1 MGLILYSGGGR
12 AGLRIE
18 IATDASGRADA
29 LELHCECPA
38 KASVSVKLLQPFDIP
53 YGLFAKDD
61 AGVTRLKSLAAIRR
75 DVASAESEAVKDLE
89 SRWRDFVQAVSST
102 QVVLGTGGEFAGARV
117 FPAGAAFAYG
127 RADFNLG
134 ACLSQDGSAEV
145 LFKGAVEVAAECQA
159 QLSSG
164 SHAKVTIAWRIVLDA
179 QAVSPGLELHL
190 PTLGVR
196 GPSLSF
202 PSFDWQPGWKLE
214 AFDPGLA
221 LPRLP
226 DLPLKVVP
234 EAVSFIASYA
244 AESKELTATLKVFCA
259 KISAP
264 GIRDIAIGSLDV
276 HFDGGTV
283 TVSPFQAAL
292 KPVQWVASRKPLPPP
307 LDNLVLHAEEN
318 TLHLAFAV
326 SDGVIA
332 CIGCYETTLS
342 AYPATQPSKQ
352 LKAKLTLPFKNGS
365 FEDSVSI
372 GGTNHARAVSVLE
385 PTIQN
390 LASLIQQL
398 PSMGGIG
405 FRFGMTGPELPDAGA
420 LIEVLA
426 AVLSAIARGTAG
438 LAEVVRAVLEKV
450 VGHLR
455 SAAQMLGR
463 LEVLVIVDEKTFALQ
478 QVIVSLTKSRETETF
493 REEAAGFELTAPG
506 FAELALLIDLR
517 DGARDGYAVVT
528 LTDDKLSTLSL
539 GTDLWFGG
547 AALERPAGQLP
558 APGSN
563 APPQK
568 LVSVQFAT
576 KGAGVKRLS
585 LVPLGVR
592 NGQPA
597 FLRALKTALPPMQGA
612 AIGYTGYEF
621 EPIDQQVKV
630 TAEFGKLKDRLLP
643 FLASPK
649 TQGESD
655 AGGWLKQ
662 YIEIDHSG
670 TTASLV
676 QGRFTTDLS
685 VKLHLL
691 GSTIQSQLKLQLD
704 ALKMTA
710 GISGG
715 LLRISVTKEGLEE
728 FSLFGMKVES
738 SSETVQFIL
747 DLQGSDPR
755 LYLADGVSARLV
767 FKALG
772 TDINGKHLAFD
783 IKHFTVHGGGLDLDA
798 ELAQPYRMR
807 LNGLGTEF
815 TFATAD
821 IKICNGQ
828 AESFLL
834 KAKGKLPPDLLGDVD
849 VKLELDFG
857 VKSDGAMGLLDGRLN
872 LASDNALV
880 RSEKTHFDF
889 RLDSIGMRVF
899 ESGGDLHFC
908 AFITGSAK
916 FKPTVS
922 ELADGM
928 LSKLAGVELR
938 FTDLPVSG
946 DSDVIRRELRKLNLS
961 FVVAL
966 DEPMRASLFQM
977 FFFEVRS
984 IGLEP
989 GCSMW
994 GDRPFALVIGG
1005 QVRFADTGDVV
1016 RAECDFHRLYVAP
1029 GIGTIVPRIK
1039 CEGLGVALRLGSAFE
1054 IDGKVV
1060 AVDGTMER
1068 SLESRKPEPRLQANG
1083 FMGQGRVA
1091 IQGLPPLAAS
1101 FGFVEVTKPGWSAP
1115 RRAWFVFL
1123 EAQRISYQFQLGPV
1137 AFYLREI
1144 GIGLGYYF
1152 TYVGIKAID
1161 EAPNLIAV
1169 IKELDKIARTAL
1181 EPAKPGTWDIS
1192 DKADYTL
1199 VARAMFSMSSA
1210 SAPQQPLT
1218 WNKEQEAVLPNL
1230 MLLNAVLAM
1239 RKSTFMMTANAWLGY
1254 SYYDWD
1260 EARQTGANRLTG
1272 KQALTGYVILAGE
1285 RSEFLAR
1292 LVSNPGAEIGP
1303 RLALPDAF
1311 RSALKEVQYDATL
1324 YMRPGLLHFELGW
1337 PNRIRWTK
1345 NIAGV
1350 NITVAGGAIFRVHDG
1365 ALLAGL
1371 NLEGQV
1377 SAELSGR
1384 LDAGV
1389 VGISVQASLYASLVA
1404 RIIGY
1409 LDSRSAA
1416 ASLYYSLFAL
1426 QVRLRFQVSAWL
1438 EIKAWMCKITIR
1450 ASFSFSLQIDVMA
1463 ELAIQGDL
1471 QMGTRMR
1478 ATIAVSVFGRSL
1490 GLSVGLAVNPGLV
1503 DSAAARVGRF
1513 MNMGLIQDT
1522 PSSVTPIDMQ
1532 DEANQKAAQVGEDRR
1547 KARELAASANS
1558 DGGTLAK
1565 VPHDESVPQAL
1576 VQKPPP
1582 WKGHITATEFTVVL
1596 TYPKVAPQGLE
1607 TKVKPSEW
1615 VYLTFVPRD
1624 DVTVHASFYAA
1635 PRRPDVA
1642 AGNTTIPDH
1651 YIQLQNIPS
1660 SLEGKTL
1667 YFHQAGAW
1675 HAFALPARQAELGTF
1690 VQWDATIAYT
1700 ESNENATDHQ
1710 PQPASGMASLTEL
1723 FFACFRTEAF
1733 EHPGVGLGKP
1743 YYEPKPQLP
1752 LDLKPQPPLDPKAAA
1767 WVASDQ
1773 DRFNRQERGYLGAI
1787 MQDPADRRC
1796 HEARDFL
1803 LHKFASDLFD
1813 LAGDG
1818 RVPETVHAAHL
1829 GLTLLVPLEFAKMLV
1844 DSQKKNDC
1852 DPDDRF
1858 EAVVRKRVDDYA
1870 SSAVNYADSSACK
1883 VFNPPGTRFSSLSPR
1898 FTGTGIVM
1906 QNEVAKLQWT
1916 LRWPGETVGEAAED
1930 YVKHY
1935 RVVRRITVL
1944 GVDGLEHDSP
1954 AVIVTCA
1961 DEVEHRRE
1969 KRVLHRSPYRYTDD
1983 FGDLP
1988 VALRNLIFRGGTQA
2002 VIRYDVTPVC
2012 ISDTDGLVCS
2022 DFIIVPQGAYHV
2034 PRLRLAMV
2042 TLEVDPRESANVPG
2056 TVERFELGV
2065 RVEADEADLDSA
2077 AYEFPPR
2084 NTALVW
2090 RLFARGEDILPAGQY
2105 GADAQ
2110 SKRPLATLVGAGL
2123 EELPG
2128 DVLVEIS
2135 AKDADWPMLVI
2146 EPGDARIAKF
2156 VNLIRDTAAPRAWT
2170 YFAQLVLLSKE
2181 EKPEVKPVVLA
2192 RSKCLPV
2199 QTFIRVA
2206 SAGGG
2211 APKAP
2216 MQVPA
2221 LEYVRMPFAAER
2233 ADVLAP
2239 VAAGEL
2245 IAVPG
2250 RAALPEPVLSRIDGG
2265 DDLQVTRNVH
2275 PEFGA
2280 ISSLSWSLKPRG
2292 VGRKDAARYR
2302 LRSGFDVYAL
2312 SLDAGIDPR
2321 QRDSWLAARRQ
2332 TAVRLLN
2339 PDHVMVT
2346 PAEIGDPANWKMRF
2360 PSHANRRSSNGAW
2373 YSDAESF
2380 IDWPAFPVR
2389 LHPLLEPGSELIQA
2403 LLGRGK
2409 PDVIELRMKSQ
2420 SGEVVKWQ
2428 FSLDP
2433 PQGSG
2438 WELKVTADGADL
2450 FGSSAEGLRAAL
2462 RALRARPEGGDAAS
2476 QKWDRADRLGW
2487 VLELR
2492 PRCLDPDPK
2501 VDKRYDLLD
2510 PAFELVSM
2518 AYERDLHPVIEHVLA
2533 LMRRPVGDPSAP
2545 LFEVDRRPAP
2555 VVKAERLGEF
2565 LAETGDA
2572 ADPYGWAALDRLG
2585 LGVTVRLFDTHHDRF
2600 VRPVVLRQ
2608 QLRGAIEAARE
2619 AYPEFEEYLFVEYL
2633 LQPGAMTQR
2642 VDFTHL
2648 PDANGEYRSEQD
2660 RPLDDMALAMAR
2672 ISVRPRIHKQL
2683 VYGVIAHDPSVLAC
2697 EPSKIPLVYTADAT
2711 SPHADVVFD
2720 SDGVQRSL
2728 KARKLIAMLNAQGAP
2743 VPRHICWRDVKGLGD
2758 APALHREP
2766 GADGPNKPE
2775 AFGQFGT
2782 WGGWKDDEDFLE
2794 SLKRF
2799 LWTARNA
2806 MEVEENQLGIL
2817 KGEAEQF
2824 AKALND
2830 FVPQWLRWNLRYFEY
2845 SAVPCPPKDSAD
2857 SRASE
2862 KWPIPAAI
2870 GALEQMEPVLAAPDA
2885 ARRISVNIPEPD
2897 GYAHRRAFAVL
2908 PQWRYEAILD
2918 AHGWSTGVSL
2928 QDLRQAPP
2936 FAVTSIERTAPV
2948 LPQAVKSLG
2957 RLGDTHWW
2965 TKDGVYY
2972 AQRANETDVM
2982 LRQQGYARAGSVPG
2996 NALAV
3001 AFPHH
3006 PEQLLDES
3014 NVALGRSLS
3023 RSGLQWNFALHAADA
3038 QWAGPYR
3045 KETPGKAI
3053 DWLDAAELKRA
3064 EGIDAVL
3071 GRESETFAQSRVKVA
3086 RYLPHWYRHTVQ
3098 ATSAAGTVVAETTS
3112 AYLADAGAV
3121 LSVPSGT
3128 TVTVKEAH
3136 PWKPYL
3142 DGTVSLEAVAES
3154 GENASARYRV
3164 VIPAIRYT
3172 DTTDAV
3178 TAKLWD
3184 DPISRLPDPE
3194 VAYDLEFVAAPT
3206 ELRCQRVVKPLARIV
3221 RSASTVPQKRA
3232 LRAMVTATDWSVR
3245 CELDEAQGQAPTVT
3259 VSISPLSLAVP
3270 IRIDDRAA
3278 NTMGIGDY
3286 VSGGKARVPGGWS
3299 DDWLVWFVG
3308 KFVEGARPDLAKELW
3323 ASMATEGVG
3332 LPASPGGVLDVFPRY
3347 LLKRVV
3353 LRKPATKDEAEALA
3367 TAIDE
3372 WIGALTASGV
3382 PVTEALGKAYAVVFG
3397 DVRALRWP
3405 YAGELHTESL
3415 PWMEG
3420 LPEPSDPVNVAPEPD
3435 SLPRHLVPELMTPA
3449 KFEAA
3454 KQATDKG
3461 DTDSLKWI
3469 EELWREQKARAWD
3482 RCRLQVRAT
3491 RGDAVPVE
3499 LPLVDLP

>member
-1 MGLILYSGGGR
+1 MSLILYSAGGP

-18 IATDASGRADA
+18 IATDASGRAEA
-29 LELHCECPA
+29 LELQCEVPRS
-38 KASVSVKLLQPFDIP
+38 ASVSFKLRQPFDIP
-53 YGLFAKDD
+53 SGLFAKDD

-102 QVVLGTGGEFAGARV
+102 QIVLGTNGEFAGAHV
-117 FPAGAAFAYG
+117 FPAGAAFVYG
-127 RADFNLG
+127 WADFNLG
-134 ACLSQDGSAEV
+134 ACLSQDGSAAV
-145 LFKGAVEVAAECQA
+145 LFRGAIEVAVECQA
-159 QLSSG
+159 QLG
-164 SHAKVTIAWRIVLDA
+164 AAGQAKVTIAWRIVVDA
-179 QAVSPGLELHL
+179 RAGFPALELHL
-190 PTLGVR
+190 PTLGMR

-202 PSFDWQPGWKLE
+202 PSFDWKPGWTLD

-221 LPRLP
+221 LPQLP
-226 DLPLKVVP
+226 GLSLKVVP
-234 EAVSFIASYA
+234 KAVSFVASYA
-244 AESKELTATLKVFCA
+244 AGPKELTATLKVSDVT
-259 KISAP
+259 ISSP
-264 GIRDIAIGSLDV
+264 GVGDIVIGTLDV
-276 HFDGGTV
+276 HFDGSTV

-292 KPVQWVASRKPLPPP
+292 TPVQWVASPKPLPPP
-307 LDNLVLHAEEN
+307 LANLVLHAEQN
-318 TLHLAFAV
+318 TLHLAFDV
-326 SDGVIA
+326 SGGA
-332 CIGCYETTLS
+332 TAWIGCYESTLS
-342 AYPATQPSKQ
+342 VYPATQPSKR
-352 LKAKLTLPFKNGS
+352 LKLELELPFRNGR
-365 FEDSVSI
+365 FEDRVSI
-372 GGTNHARAVSVLE
+372 NGRDHTRAFRVLQ
-385 PTIQN
+385 PTMQN

-405 FRFGMTGPELPDAGA
+405 LRFGVSGPDLPDADA

-426 AVLSAIARGTAG
+426 EILSAIARGAAG
-438 LAEVVRAVLEKV
+438 LAEVVRAVLEKMYRL
-450 VGHLR
+450 LR
-455 SAAQMLGR
+455 SAARMLDQ
-463 LEVLVIVDEKTFALQ
+463 LEMLVIVDEKTFALQ
-478 QVIVSLTKSRETETF
+478 QVIVSLTKSRVTEPF
-493 REEAAGFELTAPG
+493 HEEAAGFELTAPG
-506 FAELALLIDLR
+506 SAELALLIDLR
-517 DGARDGYAVVT
+517 DGARDAYAVVT
-528 LTDDKLSTLSL
+528 LTDDQLSKLSL

-558 APGSN
+558 VTGLSA
-563 APPQK
+563 QTKK
-568 LVSVQFAT
+568 LMSVQFAT

-597 FLRALKTALPPMQGA
+597 FLRALKTALPPLRGA

-630 TAEFGKLKDRLLP
+630 TAKFGELKDRLLP
-643 FLASPK
+643 FLASPAA
-649 TQGESD
+649 QGEPGG
-655 AGGWLKQ
+655 AGWLKQ

-715 LLRISVTKEGLEE
+715 LVRITVNED
-728 FSLFGMKVES
+728 FSLFGMKMEFS
-738 SSETVQFIL
+738 RDSEQFIL

-755 LYLADGVSARLV
+755 LYVADGVTAKLV

-783 IKHFTVHGGGLDLDA
+783 ISHFTVHGGGLDFDA
-798 ELAQPYRMR
+798 KLAHPYRMR

-821 IKICNGQ
+821 IKVCNGQ

-834 KAKGKLPPDLLGDVD
+834 KANGKLPPDLLGDVD

-857 VKSDGAMGLLDGRLN
+857 VKSDRTIGLRDGRLY
-872 LASDNALV
+872 LASDDALV

-889 RLDSIGMRVF
+889 RLESMGMRVF

-908 AFITGSAK
+908 GFITGSAK

-966 DEPMRASLFQM
+966 DEPIRASLFQM
-977 FFFEVRS
+977 FSFEVRS

-994 GDRPFALVIGG
+994 DDRPFALVIGG
-1005 QVRFADTGDVV
+1005 QVRFADTGDVL
-1016 RAECDFHRLYVAP
+1016 RAECDFHRIYMAP
-1029 GIGTIVPRIK
+1029 GKGTIVPRIK
-1039 CEGLGVALRLGSAFE
+1039 CEGLGVALRLGSAIE
-1054 IDGKVV
+1054 IDGTVV

-1091 IQGLPPLAAS
+1091 IQGWPPMAAS
-1101 FGFVEVTKPGWSAP
+1101 FGFVEVTKPGWTSP

-1123 EAQRISYQFQLGPV
+1123 EAQHISYQFQLGPV
-1137 AFYLREI
+1137 PFYLREV
-1144 GIGLGYYF
+1144 GIGLGYHF

-1161 EAPNLIAV
+1161 EAPNPIAR
-1169 IKELDKIARTAL
+1169 IKEVDKIARTAL
-1181 EPAKPGTWDIS
+1181 EPAKYETWDIS
-1192 DKADYTL
+1192 DQADYTL

-1218 WNKEQEAVLPNL
+1218 WNKEQEAELPNL

-1260 EARQTGANRLTG
+1260 DARQSGANRLAG

-1292 LVSNPGAEIGP
+1292 LVSNPGAEVGSK
-1303 RLALPDAF
+1303 LALPDAF

-1350 NITVAGGAIFRVHDG
+1350 NITVAGGAIFRVYDG

-1371 NLEGQV
+1371 NLEGQI
-1377 SAELSGR
+1377 SCELSGR

-1438 EIKAWMCKITIR
+1438 EIKAWMAKFTIR
-1450 ASFSFSLQIDVMA
+1450 ASFSLSLQIDVMA

-1471 QMGTRMR
+1471 RMGTRMR

-1513 MNMGLIQDT
+1513 MNLGLIQDT
-1522 PSSVTPIDMQ
+1522 PSSVAPIGMQ
-1532 DEANQKAAQVGEDRR
+1532 DDANREAAKVGEDRR
-1547 KARELAASANS
+1547 KAREVAASANS
-1558 DGGTLAK
+1558 GPLAP
-1565 VPHDESVPQAL
+1565 VPHDEWVPPAL
-1576 VQKPPP
+1576 VEKPEPRNDR
-1582 WKGHITATEFTVVL
+1582 IAATEFTVVL
-1596 TYPKVAPQGLE
+1596 TYPKVAPKGLE
-1607 TKVKPSEW
+1607 AYVTPSDW
-1615 VYLTFVPRD
+1615 VYLTLFPRD
-1624 DVTVHASFYAA
+1624 DVKDRASFYAA
-1635 PRRPDVA
+1635 PRRKDVA
-1642 AGNTTIPDH
+1642 PIPDH
-1651 YIQLQNIPS
+1651 HIKLQNIPP
-1660 SLEGKTL
+1660 SLKGQTL
-1667 YFHQAGAW
+1667 YHYKERAW
-1675 HAFALPARQAELGTF
+1675 LPFTLSESWAELDTF
-1690 VQWDATIAYT
+1690 VQWDARMAYT
-1700 ESNENATDHQ
+1700 ESNKEDKERHL
-1710 PQPASGMASLTEL
+1710 PQADKGSAELKEL
-1723 FFACFRTEAF
+1723 FFACFRTEAD
-1733 EHPGVGLGKP
+1733 EPDNVDLGKP
-1743 YYEPKPQLP
+1743 YYEPNR
-1752 LDLKPQPPLDPKAAA
+1752 QPPFDSKASARA
-1767 WVASDQ
+1767 VSDQ

-1787 MQDPADRRC
+1787 RQDPADRRC

-1818 RVPETVHAAHL
+1818 RVPDTVNAAHL
-1829 GLTLLVPLEFAKMLV
+1829 GLTLLVPRALADALGK
-1844 DSQKKNDC
+1844 
-1852 DPDDRF
+1852 DDVEAGQRF

-1870 SSAVNYADSSACK
+1870 SSTYGYEDSGACR
-1883 VFNPPGTRFSSLSPR
+1883 VFNPPSSKFKDRRPR
-1898 FTGTGIVM
+1898 FTGTGIVI
-1906 QNEVAKLQWT
+1906 QDGVAKLQWT
-1916 LRWPGETVGEAAED
+1916 LRWPGETAGEAAED

-1935 RVVRRITVL
+1935 RVVRRITV
-1944 GVDGLEHDSP
+1944 DGDEYNSP
-1954 AVIVTCA
+1954 AVTVTCA
-1961 DEVEHRRE
+1961 DEVEHRLE
-1969 KRVLHRSPYRYTDD
+1969 DSKWKRVLHRSPYRYTDD
-1983 FGDLP
+1983 FSDLP
-1988 VALRNLIFRGGTQA
+1988 VALRKQIFRGGAQA

-2022 DFIIVPQGAYHV
+2022 DFIVVPQGAYHV
-2034 PRLRLAMV
+2034 PRLKLAMA
-2042 TLEVDPRESANVPG
+2042 TLEVDPRESAKVPG
-2056 TVERFELGV
+2056 TVERFVLGV
-2065 RVEADEADLDSA
+2065 HVEADEADLDSA
-2077 AYEFPPR
+2077 APEFPPPD
-2084 NTALVW
+2084 TTFAW
-2090 RLFARGEDILPAGQY
+2090 RLFARGEDILPVGQY

-2110 SKRPLATLVGAGL
+2110 SKRPLAALIGAGL

-2128 DVLVEIS
+2128 DVSVEIP
-2135 AKDADWPMLVI
+2135 AEKADWRALVI
-2146 EPGDARIAKF
+2146 EPGDASITEF

-2170 YFAQLVLLSKE
+2170 FFAQLVLLSKKDK
-2181 EKPEVKPVVLA
+2181 EKPAVLA
-2192 RSKCLPV
+2192 RSKRLPV

-2233 ADVLAP
+2233 DDVLAP

-2250 RAALPEPVLSRIDGG
+2250 RAALPEPVRLPENGG

-2280 ISSLSWSLKPRG
+2280 VSSLSWNLKPRG

-2302 LRSGFDVYAL
+2302 LRSGFDVYSL

-2321 QRDSWLAARRQ
+2321 QRDSWVAARRQ

-2339 PDHVMVT
+2339 PDHVIVT
-2346 PAEIGDPANWKMRF
+2346 PAEIGDPANWKMRY
-2360 PSHANRRSSNGAW
+2360 PSHAMRRSSNGAW

-2403 LLGRGK
+2403 LLGRSK
-2409 PDVIELRMKSQ
+2409 PDVIELRMRSQ
-2420 SGEVVKWQ
+2420 SGEVEKWD

-2433 PQGSG
+2433 PPGGG

-2450 FGSSAEGLRAAL
+2450 FVGSSAEGLRAAL
-2462 RALRARPEGGDAAS
+2462 RALGARPKGGDAVS
-2476 QKWDRADRLGW
+2476 QKWDRALRSGW
-2487 VLELR
+2487 MLELR
-2492 PRCLDPDPK
+2492 PRRIPDPK
-2501 VDKRYDLLD
+2501 KAGERYDLLN
-2510 PAFELVSM
+2510 PASELVPM
-2518 AYERDLHPVIEHVLA
+2518 GYERDLHPVIEHVLA
-2533 LMRRPVGDPSAP
+2533 LMRRPEGDPKAR

-2555 VVKAERLGEF
+2555 VVKADSLGEF
-2565 LAETGDA
+2565 IAETGDA

-2600 VRPVVLRQ
+2600 VRPTDFRV
-2608 QLRGAIEAARE
+2608 QLRAAIGSARDV
-2619 AYPEFEEYLFVEYL
+2619 YPDFAEYLFVEYL

-2648 PDANGEYRSEQD
+2648 PDATGGFPSSEQD
-2660 RPLDDMALAMAR
+2660 RPIDGMALAMAR
-2672 ISVRPRIHKQL
+2672 ISVRPRIRKKL
-2683 VYGVIAHDPSVLAC
+2683 VYSVIKHLKVGECGVYA
-2697 EPSKIPLVYTADAT
+2697 AT
-2711 SPHADVVFD
+2711 SEQADVVFG

-2728 KARKLIAMLNAQGAP
+2728 NGRTLKAMLEDPGTP
-2743 VPRHICWRDVKGLGD
+2743 VPRHIFWRDVEKLAD
-2758 APALHREP
+2758 ATVLDEEP
-2766 GADGPNKPE
+2766 GAAGPNEPD

-2782 WGGWKDDEDFLE
+2782 WGGWE
-2794 SLKRF
+2794 SVDSFVQSRERF
-2799 LWTARNA
+2799 LVAASNA
-2806 MEVEENQLGIL
+2806 MKVEP
-2817 KGEAEQF
+2817 KDRA
-2824 AKALND
+2824 ALPD
-2830 FVPQWLRWNLRYFEY
+2830 QWLGWNRRYFEY
-2845 SAVPCPPKDSAD
+2845 SADPCARKES
-2857 SRASE
+2857 
-2862 KWPIPAAI
+2862 PIPIAI
-2870 GALEQMEPVLAAPDA
+2870 GAVEQMEPVLAAPDT
-2885 ARRISVNIPEPD
+2885 ARRISVTIPEPD

-2908 PQWRYEAILD
+2908 PQWRYQAILD
-2918 AHGWSTGVSL
+2918 AHGWLLRLSL
-2928 QDLRQAPP
+2928 QDRLDRAIREGTTQGPP
-2936 FAVTSIERTAPV
+2936 FAVTSVERTAPV

-2972 AQRANETDVM
+2972 AQKASETDVT
-2982 LRQQGYARAGSVPG
+2982 LRLQGYVRAGSVPG
-2996 NALAV
+2996 NALAI

-3014 NVALGRSLS
+3014 NVAVGRSVS
-3023 RSGLQWNFALHAADA
+3023 RLGLQWNFALHTADP

-3045 KETPGKAI
+3045 KAEPAKAI

-3064 EGIDAVL
+3064 EGINAVL

-3098 ATSAAGTVVAETTS
+3098 ATAAAGTVVAETTA
-3112 AYLADAGAV
+3112 AYLADAAAV
-3121 LSVPSGT
+3121 LSVPSGSA
-3128 TVTVKEAH
+3128 VTVRDGH
-3136 PWKPYL
+3136 PWKAFL
-3142 DGTVSLEAVAES
+3142 DGGVGPAAVAES
-3154 GENASARYRV
+3154 GENASARYKV
-3164 VIPAIRYT
+3164 EIPAIRYT

-3178 TAKLWD
+3178 TARLWA
-3184 DPISRLPDPE
+3184 DPISLLPDPE

-3206 ELRCQRVVKPLARIV
+3206 ALRPQRVVKPLARIV
-3221 RSASTVPQKRA
+3221 RSASTVPKERERA

-3245 CELDEAQGQAPTVT
+3245 CALVEAHGQAPTVT
-3259 VSISPLSLAVP
+3259 VSVSPLSLVVP
-3270 IRIDDRAA
+3270 IGIDDAVA
-3278 NTMGIGDY
+3278 ETMKIDEY
-3286 VSGGKARVPGGWS
+3286 VSGGKVRVPGGWS
-3299 DDWLVWFVG
+3299 GNWLAWFVG
-3308 KFVEGARPDLAKELW
+3308 KFVEGGTPHLATKLW
-3323 ASMATEGVG
+3323 ASMAMEGVG
-3332 LPASPGGVLDVFPRY
+3332 LPASQGSALAVFPQY
-3347 LLKRVV
+3347 VLKRVV
-3353 LRKPATKDEAEALA
+3353 LNKPATEEAAKALA
-3367 TAIDE
+3367 EAIDE
-3372 WIGALTASGV
+3372 WIAKLAAGGMPLSTALSN
-3382 PVTEALGKAYAVVFG
+3382 AYAAVFD
-3397 DVRALRWP
+3397 DVRSHRWP
-3405 YAGELHTESL
+3405 YVDEQHTESL
-3415 PWMEG
+3415 PWLEG
-3420 LPEPSDPVNVAPEPD
+3420 LPEPSNPVEVTPEPG

-3449 KFEAA
+3449 EFHMAEKR
-3454 KQATDKG
+3454 ATDDG
-3461 DTDSLKWI
+3461 DTDGLKWLR
-3469 EELWREQKARAWD
+3469 ELWREQKARAWD
-3482 RCRLQVRAT
+3482 RGRLQVRAT
-3491 RGDAVPVE
+3491 RGDAVPLE

>member
-61 AGVTRLKSLAAIRR
+61 AGVARLKSLAAIRR

-134 ACLSQDGSAEV
+134 ACLSQDGSADV
-145 LFKGAVEVAAECQA
+145 FFKGSVEVAAECQA
-159 QLSSG
+159 ELGAAGQ
-164 SHAKVTIAWRIVLDA
+164 AKVAIAWRIVLDA
-179 QAVSPGLELHL
+179 QADSPGLELHL
-190 PTLGVR
+190 PTLGIR

-202 PSFDWQPGWKLE
+202 PSFDWKRGWKLE

-226 DLPLKVVP
+226 GLPLKVVP
-234 EAVSFIASYA
+234 EAVSFVASYA
-244 AESKELTATLKVFCA
+244 AESKELKATLKVSDA
-259 KISAP
+259 TISAP
-264 GIRDIAIGSLDV
+264 GVGDIVIGTLDV
-276 HFDGGTV
+276 HFDGSTV

-292 KPVQWVASRKPLPPP
+292 KPVQWVASRKSLPPP

-318 TLHLAFAV
+318 TLHLAFDV

-405 FRFGMTGPELPDAGA
+405 LRFGMTGPKLPDAGA

-455 SAAQMLGR
+455 SAAQMLGE
-463 LEVLVIVDEKTFALQ
+463 LEMLVIVDEKTFALQ
-478 QVIVSLTKSRETETF
+478 QVILSLTKSDVTKPF
-493 REEAAGFELTAPG
+493 LEEAAGFELTAPG
-506 FAELALLIDLR
+506 SAELALLIDLR
-517 DGARDGYAVVT
+517 DGARDAYAVVT
-528 LTDDKLSTLSL
+528 LTDDQLSTLSL
-539 GTDLWFGG
+539 GTDLWFSG

-558 APGSN
+558 APGSS
-563 APPQK
+563 ASSQR

-597 FLRALKTALPPMQGA
+597 FLRALKTALPPLQGA

-649 TQGESD
+649 TQGESG

-715 LLRISVTKEGLEE
+715 LVRISVNEE
-728 FSLFGMKVES
+728 FSLFGMKVEF
-738 SSETVQFIL
+738 SSETEQFIL

-821 IKICNGQ
+821 IKVCNGQ
-828 AESFLL
+828 AESFRL
-834 KAKGKLPPDLLGDVD
+834 KAMGKLPPDLLGDVD

-1123 EAQRISYQFQLGPV
+1123 EAQQISYQFQLGPV

-1260 EARQTGANRLTG
+1260 EARQIGANRLTG

-1438 EIKAWMCKITIR
+1438 EIKAWMAKFTIR
-1450 ASFSFSLQIDVMA
+1450 TSFSFSLQIDVMA
-1463 ELAIQGDL
+1463 ELAIQGDM

-1490 GLSVGLAVNPGLV
+1490 GLSVGLAANPGLV

-1513 MNMGLIQDT
+1513 MNLGLIQDT
-1522 PSSVTPIDMQ
+1522 PSSVTPIDSQ

-1547 KARELAASANS
+1547 KAREMAASANS
-1558 DGGTLAK
+1558 GGGTLAK
-1565 VPHDESVPQAL
+1565 VPHDESVPQKL
-1576 VQKPPP
+1576 VRELPRPDRK
-1582 WKGHITATEFTVVL
+1582 IAATQFTVVL

-1607 TKVKPSEW
+1607 AEVAPSEW

-1624 DVTVHASFYAA
+1624 DVDGCASFYAA
-1635 PRRPDVA
+1635 PRRPDIA
-1642 AGNTTIPDH
+1642 SGNPDH
-1651 YIQLQNIPS
+1651 YIQLQNIPPDLVS
-1660 SLEGKTL
+1660 KIL
-1667 YFHQAGAW
+1667 YVYRAGAW
-1675 HAFALPARQAELGTF
+1675 EKRDLPDESQAELGTF
-1690 VQWDATIAYT
+1690 VNWEAKIAYT
-1700 ESNENATDHQ
+1700 ESNERSQKEDHQ
-1710 PQPASGMASLTEL
+1710 PQTDNGTATLTEL

-1743 YYEPKPQLP
+1743 YYEPN
-1752 LDLKPQPPLDPKAAA
+1752 PQPPLDPKTPG

-1829 GLTLLVPLEFAKMLV
+1829 GLTLLVPHEYAKMLV

-1858 EAVVRKRVDDYA
+1858 VAVVRKRVDDYA
-1870 SSAVNYADSSACK
+1870 SSAVDYADSSACK

-1898 FTGTGIVM
+1898 FTGTGIVI

-1916 LRWPGETVGEAAED
+1916 LRWPGETAGEAAED

-1944 GVDGLEHDSP
+1944 GVDGFDHDSP
-1954 AVIVTCA
+1954 ALTVTCA
-1961 DEVEHRRE
+1961 DEVEHRPE

-1983 FGDLP
+1983 FSDLP
-1988 VALRNLIFRGGTQA
+1988 VALRSRIFRGGKQA

-2022 DFIIVPQGAYHV
+2022 DFIAVHAGTIHV
-2034 PRLRLAMV
+2034 PRLKLATA
-2042 TLEVDPRESANVPG
+2042 TLEVDPRESATVPG
-2056 TVERFELGV
+2056 TVERFVLGM

-2077 AYEFPPR
+2077 AQLFPPPY
-2084 NTALVW
+2084 TPLEW

-2110 SKRPLATLVGAGL
+2110 SKRPLAGLVGAGL

-2128 DVLVEIS
+2128 DLLVKIP
-2135 AKDADWPMLVI
+2135 AKKGADWPVLVI
-2146 EPGDARIAKF
+2146 EPGDARIEKF

-2170 YFAQLVLLSKE
+2170 FFAQLVLLG
-2181 EKPEVKPVVLA
+2181 EKDEKGESFVLA
-2192 RSKCLPV
+2192 RSKRLPV
-2199 QTFIRVA
+2199 QTGIRVA
-2206 SAGGG
+2206 SADGG
-2211 APKAP
+2211 APKSP

-2239 VAAGEL
+2239 VAAGDL

-2250 RAALPEPVLSRIDGG
+2250 RAALPEPDLEDGG
-2265 DDLQVTRNVH
+2265 DLQVTRNVH

-2280 ISSLSWSLKPRG
+2280 VSSLSWSLKPHG

-2302 LRSGFDVYAL
+2302 LRSGFDVYSL

-2321 QRDSWLAARRQ
+2321 LRDSWVAARRQ

-2339 PDHVMVT
+2339 PDQVSVT
-2346 PAEIGDPANWKMRF
+2346 PAEVGDPANWKMRY
-2360 PSHANRRSSNGAW
+2360 PSHAKRRSSNGAW

-2389 LHPLLEPGSELIQA
+2389 WHPLLEPASELIQA
-2403 LLGRGK
+2403 LLGRGN
-2409 PDVIELRMKSQ
+2409 PDVIELRMRSESLGSEAELQ
-2420 SGEVVKWQ
+2420 RRNAVKWV
-2428 FSLDP
+2428 FGLDP
-2433 PQGSG
+2433 KYGSKC
-2438 WELKVTADGADL
+2438 ELKGNDDDRCWKLEGNGNHDDPFYL
-2450 FGSSAEGLRAAL
+2450 SGGSARGLRAAL
-2462 RALRARPEGGDAAS
+2462 RALRAWPKGSDVAS
-2476 QKWDRADRLGW
+2476 HTWDRAQRSGW

-2492 PRCLDPDPK
+2492 PRCEKDGQ
-2501 VDKRYDLLD
+2501 RYDLLD
-2510 PAFELVSM
+2510 PAFELVPM
-2518 AYERDLHPVIEHVLA
+2518 AFERDLHPVIEYVLA
-2533 LMRRPVGDPSAP
+2533 QMRRPDDQTAA

-2555 VVKAERLGEF
+2555 VVKADGLGEF
-2565 LAETGDA
+2565 IAETGDA

-2585 LGVTVRLFDTHHDRF
+2585 LGVTVRLFDTHDDRF
-2600 VRPVVLRQ
+2600 VRPTVFRN
-2608 QLRGAIEAARE
+2608 QLRKALKLARE
-2619 AYPEFEEYLFVEYL
+2619 AYPEFKEYLFVEYL

-2648 PDANGEYRSEQD
+2648 PDANGGFPWSEQD
-2660 RPLDDMALAMAR
+2660 RSIDGMALAMAR
-2672 ISVRPRIHKQL
+2672 ISVRPRILKKL
-2683 VYGVIAHDPSVLAC
+2683 IYGVITHHGVVDGGIY
-2697 EPSKIPLVYTADAT
+2697 SKT
-2711 SPHADVVFD
+2711 SEQVDVVIG
-2720 SDGVQRSL
+2720 SEGVQRSL
-2728 KARKLIAMLNAQGAP
+2728 KDRTLKEILAEPGAQ
-2743 VPRHICWRDVKGLGD
+2743 VPRHILWRDVD
-2758 APALHREP
+2758 PWANAPAPDEEP
-2766 GADGPNKPE
+2766 GAAGPNEPD

-2782 WGGWKDDEDFLE
+2782 WGGWKDDRDFRQ

-2806 MEVEENQLGIL
+2806 MKV
-2817 KGEAEQF
+2817 EAELAILNEEAEPF
-2824 AKALND
+2824 AKALTD
-2830 FVPQWLRWNLRYFEY
+2830 FVPQWLQWNRRYFEY
-2845 SAVPCPPKDSAD
+2845 SAPPRPPSGSAD
-2857 SRASE
+2857 VDPPDES
-2862 KWPIPAAI
+2862 PIHSAI
-2870 GALEQMEPVLAAPDA
+2870 GAVEQMEPVLAAPDA

-2908 PQWRYEAILD
+2908 PQWRYEAILN
-2918 AHGWSTGVSL
+2918 AHGWRTGVLL
-2928 QDLRQAPP
+2928 QDLPQAPP
-2936 FAVTSIERTAPV
+2936 FAVANIERTAPV

-2965 TKDGVYY
+2965 RKEDGEYY
-2972 AQRANETDVM
+2972 AQKADEKDET
-2982 LRQQGYARAGSVPG
+2982 LRKLGYARAGSVPG

-3014 NVALGRSLS
+3014 NVAVGRSLS

-3045 KETPGKAI
+3045 KAAPAQPLA
-3053 DWLDAAELKRA
+3053 WLNADELERVK
-3064 EGIDAVL
+3064 GIDAIL
-3071 GRESETFAQSRVKVA
+3071 GLDSETFAQSRVKVA

-3098 ATSAAGTVVAETTS
+3098 ATSAAGTVVAETTA

-3121 LSVPSGT
+3121 LALPSGKA
-3128 TVTVKEAH
+3128 VTVKKTH

-3142 DGTVSLEAVAES
+3142 DRTASLAAVAEL
-3154 GENASARYRV
+3154 GENASARYKV

-3178 TAKLWD
+3178 TAKLWA
-3184 DPISRLPDPE
+3184 DPISHLPDPE
-3194 VAYDLEFVAAPT
+3194 VAYDLEFVANPT
-3206 ELRCQRVVKPLARIV
+3206 ALRCQRVVKPLARIV
-3221 RSASTVPQKRA
+3221 RSASTVPQTRA

-3245 CELDEAQGQAPTVT
+3245 CELDEAHGQAPTVT
-3259 VSISPLSLAVP
+3259 VSISPLSLVVP
-3270 IRIDDRAA
+3270 IGIDAAAAKTMKIDD
-3278 NTMGIGDY
+3278 Y
-3286 VSGGKARVPGGWS
+3286 VTGGKVRVPGGWNE
-3299 DDWLVWFVG
+3299 DWLAWFVG
-3308 KFVEGARPDLAKELW
+3308 KFVEGARPDLARELW

-3332 LPASPGGVLDVFPRY
+3332 LPASPGGALDVFPQY

-3367 TAIDE
+3367 AAIDE

-3420 LPEPSDPVNVAPEPD
+3420 LPEPSDPVKVAPEPD

-3461 DTDSLKWI
+3461 DTASLKWI

-3482 RCRLQVRAT
+3482 RCLLRVRAT

>member
-1 MGLILYSGGGR
+1 MSFKVR
-12 AGLRIE
+12 
-18 IATDASGRADA
+18 
-29 LELHCECPA
+29 
-38 KASVSVKLLQPFDIP
+38 QPFGIP
-53 YGLFAKDD
+53 SGLFAKDD
-61 AGVTRLKSLAAIRR
+61 AGVARLKSLAAIRR

-102 QVVLGTGGEFAGARV
+102 QVVLGTSGEFAGARV

-134 ACLSQDGSAEV
+134 ACLSQDGSAAV
-145 LFKGAVEVAAECQA
+145 LFRGTVEVAAECQA
-159 QLSSG
+159 QLG
-164 SHAKVTIAWRIVLDA
+164 AAGEAKVTIAWRIVVDA
-179 QAVSPGLELHL
+179 EAISPGLELHL
-190 PTLGVR
+190 PTLGMR

-202 PSFDWQPGWKLE
+202 PSFDWKPGWTLD
-214 AFDPGLA
+214 AFDPRLT
-221 LPRLP
+221 LPQLP
-226 DLPLKVVP
+226 GLPLKVVP
-234 EAVSFIASYA
+234 KAVSFIASYA
-244 AESKELTATLKVFCA
+244 AGPKELTATLKVSDVT
-259 KISAP
+259 ISAP
-264 GIRDIAIGSLDV
+264 VVGDILIGTLDV
-276 HFDGGTV
+276 HFDGSTV
-283 TVSPFQAAL
+283 RVSPFQAAL
-292 KPVQWVASRKPLPPP
+292 NPVQWEASPKPLPPP
-307 LDNLVLHAEEN
+307 LDNLVLHAEQN
-318 TLHLAFAV
+318 ILHLAFDV
-326 SDGVIA
+326 SGGA
-332 CIGCYETTLS
+332 TAWIGCYETTLLV
-342 AYPATQPSKQ
+342 YPATQPSKR
-352 LKAKLTLPFKNGS
+352 LKLVLELPFKNGR
-365 FEDSVSI
+365 FGDRVSI
-372 GGTNHARAVSVLE
+372 NGRDHTRSVRVLE

-398 PSMGGIG
+398 PSMGGIAL
-405 FRFGMTGPELPDAGA
+405 RFGMKGPDLPDADA

-426 AVLSAIARGTAG
+426 AILSAIARGAAG

-450 VGHLR
+450 FRLLR
-455 SAAQMLGR
+455 SAAQMLGE
-463 LEVLVIVDEKTFALQ
+463 LEMLVIVDEKTFALQ
-478 QVIVSLTKSRETETF
+478 QVIVSLTKSRVTETF

-506 FAELALLIDLR
+506 SAELALLIDLR
-517 DGARDGYAVVT
+517 AGARDAYAVVT
-528 LTDDKLSTLSL
+528 LTDDQLSTLSL

-547 AALERPAGQLP
+547 ATLERPAGQLP
-558 APGSN
+558 APGSS

-568 LVSVQFAT
+568 LVSVQFTT

-597 FLRALKTALPPMQGA
+597 FLRALKTALPPLQGA
-612 AIGYTGYEF
+612 AIDYTGYEF

-630 TAEFGKLKDRLLP
+630 IAEFGKLKGRLLP
-643 FLASPK
+643 FLASPAA
-649 TQGESD
+649 QGEPG
-655 AGGWLKQ
+655 AAGWLKQ

-676 QGRFTTDLS
+676 QGRLTTDLS

-710 GISGG
+710 GISSG
-715 LLRISVTKEGLEE
+715 LVRISVKEE
-728 FSLFGMKVES
+728 FSLFGMKVEFS
-738 SSETVQFIL
+738 SDTEQFIL

-767 FKALG
+767 FKAIG

-783 IKHFTVHGGGLDLDA
+783 ISHFTVHGGGLDLDA
-798 ELAQPYRMR
+798 KLAQPYRMR

-815 TFATAD
+815 TFSTAD
-821 IKICNGQ
+821 IKVCNGQ

-857 VKSDGAMGLLDGRLN
+857 VKSDGAMGLRDGRLD
-872 LASDNALV
+872 LASNDALV

-889 RLDSIGMRVF
+889 RLESMGMRVF

-1016 RAECDFHRLYVAP
+1016 RAECDFHRIYMAP

-1060 AVDGTMER
+1060 AVDGTMEH

-1101 FGFVEVTKPGWSAP
+1101 FGFVEVTKPGWDAP

-1137 AFYLREI
+1137 PFYLREV

-1169 IKELDKIARTAL
+1169 IKELDKIASTAL
-1181 EPAKPGTWDIS
+1181 EPAKYETWDIS
-1192 DKADYTL
+1192 DQADYTL

-1218 WNKEQEAVLPNL
+1218 WNKEQEAELPNL

-1260 EARQTGANRLTG
+1260 DARQIGANQLAG

-1292 LVSNPGAEIGP
+1292 LVSNPGAEIGSK
-1303 RLALPDAF
+1303 LALPDAF

-1377 SAELSGR
+1377 SSELSGR

-1404 RIIGY
+1404 RIIGH

-1450 ASFSFSLQIDVMA
+1450 ASFSFSLQIDLMA

-1471 QMGTRMR
+1471 RMGTRMR

-1490 GLSVGLAVNPGLV
+1490 GLSVGLAVTPGLV

-1513 MNMGLIQDT
+1513 MNLSLIQDT
-1522 PSSVTPIDMQ
+1522 PSSVAPIGTQ
-1532 DEANQKAAQVGEDRR
+1532 DDANREAAKVGEDRR
-1547 KARELAASANS
+1547 KAREVAASANS
-1558 DGGTLAK
+1558 GPLAP
-1565 VPHDESVPQAL
+1565 VPHDEWVPPAL
-1576 VQKPPP
+1576 VEKPEPRNDP
-1582 WKGHITATEFTVVL
+1582 IVATEFTVVL

-1607 TKVKPSEW
+1607 ANVTPSDW
-1615 VYLTFVPRD
+1615 VYITFVPRD
-1624 DVTVHASFYAA
+1624 DVTDCASFYAA
-1635 PRRPDVA
+1635 PRREDVA
-1642 AGNTTIPDH
+1642 TGDTTIPDH
-1651 YIQLQNIPS
+1651 YIQLRYIPA

-1667 YFHQAGAW
+1667 YVHQAGAW
-1675 HAFALPARQAELGTF
+1675 HAFSLPASQAELETF
-1690 VQWDATIAYT
+1690 VHWDATMAYT
-1700 ESNENATDHQ
+1700 ESNEKDKENHQ
-1710 PQPASGMASLTEL
+1710 PQAANGTASLTEL

-1743 YYEPKPQLP
+1743 YYEPKPQ
-1752 LDLKPQPPLDPKAAA
+1752 PPLDPKAPARA
-1767 WVASDQ
+1767 ASDQ
-1773 DRFNRQERGYLGAI
+1773 ERFNRQERGYLGAI

-1818 RVPETVHAAHL
+1818 RVPETVNAAHL
-1829 GLTLLVPLEFAKMLV
+1829 GLTLLVPRALANALGK
-1844 DSQKKNDC
+1844 DG
-1852 DPDDRF
+1852 F

-1870 SSAVNYADSSACK
+1870 SSACGHVDSRACK
-1883 VFNPPGTRFSSLSPR
+1883 VFNPPSSQFALRRPR
-1898 FTGTGIVM
+1898 FMGTGSVI
-1906 QNEVAKLQWT
+1906 QDRVAKLQWT
-1916 LRWPGETVGEAAED
+1916 LRWPDETAEEAAED

-1935 RVVRRITVL
+1935 RVVRRITVD
-1944 GVDGLEHDSP
+1944 GVEYDSP
-1954 AVIVTCA
+1954 AVTVTCA
-1961 DEVEHRRE
+1961 DEVEHVCE
-1969 KRVLHRSPYRYTDD
+1969 NTVWKRVLHRSPYRYTDD

-1988 VALRNLIFRGGTQA
+1988 VALRNRIFRGDTQA

-2022 DFIIVPQGAYHV
+2022 DFIVVPQGAYHV
-2034 PRLRLAMV
+2034 PRLKLAMA
-2042 TLEVDPRESANVPG
+2042 TLEVDPRESAKTPG
-2056 TVERFELGV
+2056 TIERFELGM
-2065 RVEADEADLDSA
+2065 RVEADESDLDSA
-2077 AYEFPPR
+2077 PQEFPPR
-2084 NTALVW
+2084 DTTLVW
-2090 RLFARGEDILPAGQY
+2090 RIFARGEDILPAGQY

-2110 SKRPLATLVGAGL
+2110 SKRPLAALVGAGL

-2128 DVLVEIS
+2128 DVTVNIS
-2135 AKDADWPMLVI
+2135 AEDTDWPVLVI
-2146 EPGDARIAKF
+2146 EPGDASVTEF

-2170 YFAQLVLLSKE
+2170 FFVQLVLLSK
-2181 EKPEVKPVVLA
+2181 EVKPVVLA
-2192 RSKCLPV
+2192 RSKRLPV
-2199 QTFIRVA
+2199 QTFVRVA
-2206 SAGGG
+2206 SASGG

-2216 MQVPA
+2216 MQVTA

-2239 VAAGEL
+2239 VAAGDL

-2250 RAALPEPVLSRIDGG
+2250 RAALPEPVLSPINGG

-2280 ISSLSWSLKPRG
+2280 VSSLSWSLKPRG

-2321 QRDSWLAARRQ
+2321 LRVSWLAARRQ

-2339 PDHVMVT
+2339 PDHAIVT
-2346 PAEIGDPANWKMRF
+2346 PAEIGDPANWKMRY
-2360 PSHANRRSSNGAW
+2360 PSHAKRRSSNGAW

-2409 PDVIELRMKSQ
+2409 PDVIELRMKWQ
-2420 SGEVVKWQ
+2420 RGEVVKWL

-2433 PQGSG
+2433 PLGSG

-2462 RALRARPEGGDAAS
+2462 RALRARPEGGDATS
-2476 QKWDRADRLGW
+2476 QKWDRVGRSGW

-2492 PRCLDPDPK
+2492 PRCLDPDPN

-2510 PAFELVSM
+2510 PAFELVPM

-2533 LMRRPVGDPSAP
+2533 LMRRPVDDTKAP

-2555 VVKAERLGEF
+2555 VVKADRLGEF
-2565 LAETGDA
+2565 IAETGDA

-2585 LGVTVRLFDTHHDRF
+2585 LGVTVRLFDTHDDRF
-2600 VRPVVLRQ
+2600 VRPDGFRR
-2608 QLRGAIEAARE
+2608 QLRAAIESARD
-2619 AYPEFEEYLFVEYL
+2619 AYPEFSEYLFVEYL

-2648 PDANGEYRSEQD
+2648 PDATGGFPWGEQD
-2660 RPLDDMALAMAR
+2660 YSIDGKTLAMAR
-2672 ISVRPRIHKQL
+2672 ISVRPRIRRKLIYSAIVHHGSVIDP
-2683 VYGVIAHDPSVLAC
+2683 VYAA
-2697 EPSKIPLVYTADAT
+2697 AAT
-2711 SPHADVVFD
+2711 SPHADVVFG
-2720 SDGVQRSL
+2720 SDGVQRRL
-2728 KARKLIAMLNAQGAP
+2728 KGRTLHDLLALPDAP
-2743 VPRHICWRDVKGLGD
+2743 VPRHIFWRDVTPLKG
-2758 APALHREP
+2758 ARALDEEP
-2766 GADGPNKPE
+2766 GSAVANEPD

-2782 WGGWKDDEDFLE
+2782 WDGWKDDEDFRQSLE
-2794 SLKRF
+2794 RF
-2799 LWTARNA
+2799 LRAARNA
-2806 MEVEENQLGIL
+2806 MKV
-2817 KGEAEQF
+2817 EAEHLAILEGNADAF
-2824 AKALND
+2824 AAI
-2830 FVPQWLRWNLRYFEY
+2830 VPEWLGWNRRYFEY
-2845 SAVPCPPKDSAD
+2845 SADPSPPKGST
-2857 SRASE
+2857 
-2862 KWPIPAAI
+2862 IPAAI
-2870 GALEQMEPVLAAPDA
+2870 GAIEQMEPVLAAPDT
-2885 ARRISVNIPEPD
+2885 ARRISVTLPEPD

-2908 PQWRYEAILD
+2908 PRWRYEAILD
-2918 AHGWSTGVSL
+2918 AHGWLPGLSL
-2928 QDLRQAPP
+2928 QDFLEATGTTQGPP

-2965 TKDGVYY
+2965 AKDGVYY

-2982 LRQQGYARAGSVPG
+2982 LRLQGYVRAGSVPG

-3014 NVALGRSLS
+3014 NVAVGRSVS

-3064 EGIDAVL
+3064 EGTDAVL

-3086 RYLPHWYRHTVQ
+3086 RYQPHWYRHTVQ
-3098 ATSAAGTVVAETTS
+3098 ATSAAGTVVAETTA
-3112 AYLADAGAV
+3112 AYLADAAAV
-3121 LSVPSGT
+3121 LSVPSGSA
-3128 TVTVKEAH
+3128 VTLKDGH
-3136 PWKPYL
+3136 PWKAFL
-3142 DGTVSLEAVAES
+3142 DGGVGPAAVPES
-3154 GENASARYRV
+3154 GESASARYKI

-3178 TAKLWD
+3178 TAKLWS

-3194 VAYDLEFVAAPT
+3194 VAYDLEFVSAPT
-3206 ELRCQRVVKPLARIV
+3206 ALRCQRVVKPLARIV
-3221 RSASTVPQKRA
+3221 RSASTVPEKRA

-3245 CELDEAQGQAPTVT
+3245 CNLTEAHGQAPTVT

-3270 IRIDDRAA
+3270 IGIDDDAA
-3278 NTMGIGDY
+3278 TAMKIDEY
-3286 VSGGKARVPGGWS
+3286 VIGGKVRVPGGWS
-3299 DDWLVWFVG
+3299 DDWLEWFVG
-3308 KFVEGARPDLAKELW
+3308 KFVEGGRPSLAGELW
-3323 ASMATEGVG
+3323 ASMAMAGVG
-3332 LPASPGGVLDVFPRY
+3332 LPASQGSALAVFPQY

-3353 LRKPATKDEAEALA
+3353 LKKPPTADEAKALA
-3367 TAIDE
+3367 AAIDE
-3372 WIGALTASGV
+3372 WIGVLAHSGT
-3382 PVTEALGKAYAVVFG
+3382 PVYQSLGKAYAVVFG
-3397 DVRALRWP
+3397 DVRDLRWP
-3405 YAGELHTESL
+3405 YAGGQHTESL
-3415 PWMEG
+3415 PWIEG
-3420 LPEPSDPVNVAPEPD
+3420 IPEPSDPAEVAPEPG

-3449 KFEAA
+3449 EFEAA
-3454 KQATDKG
+3454 AKRAAADGNKYGLEYLQ
-3461 DTDSLKWI
+3461 
-3469 EELWREQKARAWD
+3469 ELWREQKARAWD
-3482 RCRLQVRAT
+3482 RGRLQVRAT

-3499 LPLVDLP
+3499 LPPIDLP